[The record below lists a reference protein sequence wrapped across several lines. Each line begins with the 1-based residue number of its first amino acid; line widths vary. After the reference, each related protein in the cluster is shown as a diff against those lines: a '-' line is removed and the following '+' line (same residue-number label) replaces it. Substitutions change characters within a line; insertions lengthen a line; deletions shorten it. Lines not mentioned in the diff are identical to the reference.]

1 MIRAFPVLI
10 IALLTSALAAAQ
22 PPTDEDVRLLSAAT
36 VINAFMEDA
45 DNAIPAELLQ
55 RAQGIAVIPNVIR
68 GGFILGGRRGRG
80 VLVVR
85 GEDGRFGNP
94 AFVTLTS
101 GSIGWQIGAESSDI
115 VLVFANQRSVQ
126 NITAGRFTMGG
137 DASVAAGP
145 VGRNATM
152 AATFGAE
159 VYAYMRSR
167 GLFAGATFE
176 GARLEIDAASA
187 VRYYRAGSQIRPL
200 EPQTVA
206 TPDSAQRF
214 LAALQSAATPSA
226 PDNRQ
231 QQRDMEEART
241 FPLGGRD

>member
-1 MIRAFPVLI
+1 MIRAVPVLVI
-10 IALLTSALAAAQ
+10 TLLTSALAAAQ
-22 PPTDEDVRLLSAAT
+22 TPTDEDVRILSAAA
-36 VINAFMEDA
+36 VLNAFMDDA

-55 RAQGIAVIPNVIR
+55 RAHGIAVIPNVIR

-85 GEDGRFGNP
+85 GDDGRFGNP

-101 GSIGWQIGAESSDI
+101 GSIGWQIGAQSSDI

-126 NITAGRFTMGG
+126 NITAGRFTVGG

-145 VGRNATM
+145 LGRNATV

-159 VYAYMRSR
+159 VYAYQRSR

-176 GARLEIDAASA
+176 GARLEIDTASA
-187 VRYYRAGSQIRPL
+187 VRYYRAGSQSRPL
-200 EPQTVA
+200 GPQTVA

-226 PDNRQ
+226 AESRQ